1 MSDLITL
8 FSNNLLPILLI
19 AGAGF
24 VLGKL
29 FKITPRALSQ
39 VIFYIFSPALVF
51 RLLVHSQLTNQD
63 ILTILAFA
71 TAFLAVLAGLTW
83 IAGKLL
89 RLERKI
95 MAAVL
100 ITALFMNAGNFGLPV
115 TKFAFGDTALAFA
128 SLFFVTSAT
137 YTNSV
142 GVVIASSGSTSILQ
156 AIKGL
161 LRLPSIYAMILG
173 ILLVRL
179 DVELPT
185 LLDRSVSLLAD
196 ASIPSMLVLL
206 GLQFVNLKLDGQVR
220 PLILVTVMRLL
231 IAPLLALGLSRI
243 FGLTGPAYQAAVLEA
258 GMPTAVLTTVL
269 ATEFDSMPSFVTT
282 AVFVTTI
289 LSPLTLTPLLYFLGA

>member
-83 IAGKLL
+83 IAGKAL

-185 LLDRSVSLLAD
+185 VLDRSVSLLAD

>member
-83 IAGKLL
+83 IAGKAL

>member
-83 IAGKLL
+83 IAGKAL

-128 SLFFVTSAT
+128 SLFFVTTAT

-142 GVVIASSGSTSILQ
+142 GVVIASSGTTSILQ

>member
-8 FSNNLLPILLI
+8 FSNNLLPIFLI

-71 TAFLAVLAGLTW
+71 TAFLAVLACLTW

-185 LLDRSVSLLAD
+185 VLDRSVSLLAD

-220 PLILVTVMRLL
+220 QLILVTFMRLL
-231 IAPLLALGLSRI
+231 IAQLLALGLSRI